1 MRKDA
6 PNYWKNK
13 YRELLEKHVRLGEA
27 ILQAIK
33 NIEPKNKTKPPK
45 TIALQMTK
53 KAANKRLDNKN

>member
-1 MRKDA
+1 MRKGA

-33 NIEPKNKTKPPK
+33 NIEPKKKTKPPK
-45 TIALQMTK
+45 TTPP
-53 KAANKRLDNKN
+53 ANSHERSQF